1 MINFLDERIIIALLF
16 AFTLGW
22 VAADIWHKG
31 RQFKVEIN
39 KETGEGRIVPL
50 NRPRQ
55 KVEFVSEAMQKDIEE
70 IERPEGLRKFLSGF
84 AKPAKEEE
92 PEEEV

>member
-1 MINFLDERIIIALLF
+1 MVNFLDERIIIALLF

-50 NRPRQ
+50 NRPKQ
-55 KVEFVSEAMQKDIEE
+55 KVEFVGEATQKEIEE
-70 IERPEGLRKFLSGF
+70 IERPAPLRKFLSGF
-84 AKPAKEEE
+84 AKPAQEEE
-92 PEEEV
+92 PEEET